1 MEVVYALPL
10 EQDVDLS
17 SKWRRERRWRQ
28 ALAASGI
35 LARHPDIDLR
45 VDRLGIWG
53 RPATLDA
60 LLREGDRV
68 EIYRPLQVD
77 PKEVR
82 RRARPRKRQLD
93 RLTGSQDARRA
104 C

>member
-1 MEVVYALPL
+1 MRVEVVYALPL
-10 EQDVDLS
+10 KQDVVSLDVDAGATVG
-17 SKWRRERRWRQ
+17 Q
-28 ALAASGI
+28 ALAASGM

-45 VDRLGIWG
+45 VARLGVWG
-53 RPATLDA
+53 RPTTLDA

-82 RRARPRKRQLD
+82 RRRAARKRVI
-93 RLTGSQDARRA
+93 RSREP
-104 C
+104 

>member
-1 MEVVYALPL
+1 VRVEVVYALPL
-10 EQDVDLS
+10 QQDVISLDVAAGATVG
-17 SKWRRERRWRQ
+17 Q
-28 ALAASGI
+28 ALAASGM

-45 VDRLGIWG
+45 IARVGIWG
-53 RPATLDA
+53 RSTTLDA

-82 RRARPRKRQLD
+82 RRRAARKR
-93 RLTGSQDARRA
+93 G
-104 C
+104 

>member
-1 MEVVYALPL
+1 VRVEVVYALPL
-10 EQDVDLS
+10 KEDVISIDVVAGATVG
-17 SKWRRERRWRQ
+17 Q
-28 ALAASGI
+28 ALAASGM
-35 LARHPDIDLR
+35 LARHPGIDPR
-45 VDRLGIWG
+45 IARLGIWG

-82 RRARPRKRQLD
+82 RRRATRKR
-93 RLTGSQDARRA
+93 
-104 C
+104 

>member
-1 MEVVYALPL
+1 MRVEVVYALPL
-10 EQDVDLS
+10 KQDVVSLDVAAGATVG
-17 SKWRRERRWRQ
+17 Q
-28 ALAASGI
+28 ALAASGM

-45 VDRLGIWG
+45 VARLGVWG
-53 RPATLDA
+53 RSTTLDA

-82 RRARPRKRQLD
+82 RRRAARKGVIGDP
-93 RLTGSQDARRA
+93 
-104 C
+104 

>member
-1 MEVVYALPL
+1 MRVEVVYALPL
-10 EQDVDLS
+10 VQDVVSLEVAVDTTVA
-17 SKWRRERRWRQ
+17 Q

-35 LARHPDIDLR
+35 LARHPDIDLSATA
-45 VDRLGIWG
+45 LGIWG
-53 RPATLDA
+53 RRVTPDA

-82 RRARPRKRQLD
+82 RRRAARKP
-93 RLTGSQDARRA
+93 S
-104 C
+104 

>member
-1 MEVVYALPL
+1 MRVEVVYALPL
-10 EQDVDLS
+10 KQDVISLDVAAGATVG
-17 SKWRRERRWRQ
+17 Q
-28 ALAASGI
+28 ALAASGM

-45 VDRLGIWG
+45 VARLGVWG
-53 RPATLDA
+53 RSTTLDA

-82 RRARPRKRQLD
+82 RRRA
-93 RLTGSQDARRA
+93 GRRRG
-104 C
+104 

>member
-1 MEVVYALPL
+1 MRVEVVYALPL
-10 EQDVDLS
+10 KQDVISLDVAAGATVG
-17 SKWRRERRWRQ
+17 Q
-28 ALAASGI
+28 ALAASGM

-45 VDRLGIWG
+45 VNRLGIWG
-53 RPATLDA
+53 RSTTPDA

-82 RRARPRKRQLD
+82 RRRATRKRVLRD
-93 RLTGSQDARRA
+93 L
-104 C
+104 

>member
-1 MEVVYALPL
+1 MRVEVVYALPL
-10 EQDVDLS
+10 QQDVISLDVAAGATVG
-17 SKWRRERRWRQ
+17 Q
-28 ALAASGI
+28 ALAASGM

-45 VDRLGIWG
+45 IARVGIWG
-53 RPATLDA
+53 RSTTLDA

-82 RRARPRKRQLD
+82 RRRAARKR
-93 RLTGSQDARRA
+93 G
-104 C
+104 

>member
-1 MEVVYALPL
+1 VRVEVVYALPL
-10 EQDVDLS
+10 KQDVVSLDVAAGATVG
-17 SKWRRERRWRQ
+17 Q
-28 ALAASGI
+28 ALAASGM

-45 VDRLGIWG
+45 VARLGVWG
-53 RPATLDA
+53 RSTTLDA

-82 RRARPRKRQLD
+82 RRRAARKRVIGD
-93 RLTGSQDARRA
+93 P
-104 C
+104 